1 MLYFLVKCGSRVVY
15 IPAKCV
21 CISNVIDVI
30 GNFSIPVKGQQ
41 KKNEKGGKQSRRREK
56 YGNVKVENVAMA
68 FTVNGLWL
76 HVRNGKKHTYLLKI
90 KVLGY
95 WSMKVDFK
103 SFLSL

>member
-15 IPAKCV
+15 IPASV

-76 HVRNGKKHTYLLKI
+76 HVRNGKKHT
-90 KVLGY
+90 
-95 WSMKVDFK
+95 
-103 SFLSL
+103 